1 MPERVRPEMESIA
14 VAIMAKAPRAGEVK
28 TRLCPPLSPAE
39 ATELYRCFLLDKIEQ
54 VRMLKSAIPAIAY
67 TPAEERTFFETL
79 APGFVL
85 FPQEGPDLGA
95 RLASCFDHL
104 LERGYAG
111 ALAVDSDTPTLP
123 AEFLEQALALIA
135 TPDVDVVVGPSEDGG
150 YYLIGL
156 RRAHRELF
164 DEIAWSTAMVLPET
178 VRRAAAKR
186 LRVVSL
192 PRWFDVDTADDL
204 ERLKASLHG
213 MDGDEPRHTRRFFME
228 RTGPKNLSEK
238 SWTTLTSRPIYNNR
252 WLSLREDLVE
262 MPDGRTTIY
271 GVVNCGQCVGV
282 LPFVDPDTVCLIRQ
296 YRYVSQRVTW
306 EMPTGGVHP
315 GESIEEAAQR
325 ELSEEIGYR
334 ADRLTHVSTYH
345 TSKSV
350 MDETA
355 HLFVGEGLV
364 KLELPSDET
373 EFIEVR
379 PFPIQDVLQMV
390 LSGEIV
396 DSMTI
401 IAVLLADRRK
411 RDGSG

>member
-1 MPERVRPEMESIA
+1 MESIA
-14 VAIMAKAPRAGEVK
+14 VAIMAKAPRTGQVK
-28 TRLCPPLSPAE
+28 TRLCPPLSPVE

-54 VRMLKSAIPAIAY
+54 VRMLKPAIPAIAY

-95 RLASCFDHL
+95 RLANCFDHL
-104 LERGYAG
+104 LEQGYAG
-111 ALAVDSDTPTLP
+111 AVAVDSDTPTLP

-164 DEIAWSTAMVLPET
+164 DEIAWSTPMVLPET
-178 VRRAAAKR
+178 VRRAEAKG
-186 LRVVSL
+186 LRVASL

-204 ERLKASLHG
+204 ERLKASLHAA
-213 MDGDEPRHTRRFFME
+213 DGAGPRHTRRFLLG
-228 RTGPKNLSEK
+228 RTGPRNLSEK

-296 YRYVSQRVTW
+296 YRYVSRRVTW

-315 GESIEEAAQR
+315 GESIEDAAQR

-334 ADRLTHVSTYH
+334 ADRLAHVSTYH

-364 KLELPSDET
+364 KLELPPDET

-379 PFPIQDVLQMV
+379 PFPFQDILQMV
-390 LSGEIV
+390 LSGKIV